1 MMKTILNVPQNIN
14 IFKPLKKKKKK
25 KKTEKIE
32 KIKQESKKKREI
44 KPPNL
49 PISENEY

>member
-1 MMKTILNVPQNIN
+1 MMKTILNGPENLKICT
-14 IFKPLKKKKKK
+14 PLQKKKKK